1 MKNQKL
7 DKSTVY
13 HDTELLLE
21 NYRNLIWRLE
31 ENLEDVEGAIYY
43 MGGRHL
49 SNLFRLLSMELDE
62 YDNEH
67 SRKAVEERLFGLRE
81 SKLIIDLIDKAMLKL
96 KNYPKNGDK
105 YFQILHTSYID
116 KEPIRQDE
124 IQDKLLIS
132 PSTYYRY
139 RKKAIEILSGILFGY
154 INAYSVEAQTL
165 SSIAEDLT
173 LNKLDVSLE
182 TET

>member
-7 DKSTVY
+7 EHGTVY
-13 HDTELLLE
+13 RDTELLLE

-31 ENLEDVEGAIYY
+31 ENLEDVEATIYY

-49 SNLFRLLSMELDE
+49 SNLFRLLSMELDV

-67 SRKAVEERLFGLRE
+67 SRRTVEERLFGLRE
-81 SKLIIDLIDKAMLKL
+81 SKLIVDLIDKAMLKL
-96 KNYPKNGDK
+96 KNYPKNGEK

-116 KEPIRQDE
+116 KEPIHQDE

-132 PSTYYRY
+132 NSSYYRY
-139 RKKAIEILSGILFGY
+139 RKKAINILSGILWGF
-154 INAYSVEAQTL
+154 INSYTEEEAQTL
-165 SSIAEDLT
+165 PSIAEELSS
-173 LNKLDVSLE
+173 NKLDVNLE
-182 TET
+182 VK